1 MLKKCLKHE
10 WKASWKGMAGINGAA
25 LALGLLGSLGILGTI
40 HNMRIP
46 DLVVVLYMFAYIVIL
61 VASSIVTYV
70 LMAGRYYKSI
80 FTDEGYLTNTLP
92 VTSDQKILSRF
103 LIFLFWGL
111 VNILCIFGS
120 LALLMAP
127 LISEGLAETNMTM
140 DIVMQAINRAF
151 TEVALELGFSGL
163 PMMSLFLTGIGLA
176 GIVYSIM
183 AIYFCIS
190 LGSLFSSH
198 KILAAVLI
206 YFGLNMVL
214 QVITSGTTFIA
225 GIISNDLAGSFPLVL
240 LLNAFMELA
249 LAVVFYFINRY
260 IMDKKLNLQ

>member
-25 LALGLLGSLGILGTI
+25 LALGLLGSLGILGTL

-163 PMMSLFLTGIGLA
+163 PMMSLF
-176 GIVYSIM
+176 
-183 AIYFCIS
+183 
-190 LGSLFSSH
+190 
-198 KILAAVLI
+198 
-206 YFGLNMVL
+206 
-214 QVITSGTTFIA
+214 
-225 GIISNDLAGSFPLVL
+225 
-240 LLNAFMELA
+240 
-249 LAVVFYFINRY
+249 
-260 IMDKKLNLQ
+260 